1 MSKINDELDSVLKLT
16 ELSLNDPEIRSD
28 QKLNELIVEIRKEAL
43 KGVIFYDYKRELLR
57 YVSSF
62 SRRNN
67 FRVPE
72 VLLKLIAIVKTP
84 KGWSGF

>member
-62 SRRNN
+62 SR
-67 FRVPE
+67 
-72 VLLKLIAIVKTP
+72 
-84 KGWSGF
+84 